1 MRTLITVPHTETWE
15 RFSYVPQWGE
25 KMQDLIVGRQDSL
38 PCRSPDAVLCL
49 FASYKCASASPAGQ
63 PGVQQYWPQGPAQ
76 LTAIFFCVQPYTLRH
91 HAVSLYLLHLA
102 VHAVQPCRTP
112 QTCEYSKADT
122 LRVHGVWQHAST
134 HELQHNRFII
144 HDTNKSKEGH

>member
-49 FASYKCASASPAGQ
+49 FASYQS
-63 PGVQQYWPQGPAQ
+63 V
-76 LTAIFFCVQPYTLRH
+76 L
-91 HAVSLYLLHLA
+91 
-102 VHAVQPCRTP
+102 
-112 QTCEYSKADT
+112 
-122 LRVHGVWQHAST
+122 LRVQLASQVYSNT
-134 HELQHNRFII
+134 GPRVLL
-144 HDTNKSKEGH
+144 S